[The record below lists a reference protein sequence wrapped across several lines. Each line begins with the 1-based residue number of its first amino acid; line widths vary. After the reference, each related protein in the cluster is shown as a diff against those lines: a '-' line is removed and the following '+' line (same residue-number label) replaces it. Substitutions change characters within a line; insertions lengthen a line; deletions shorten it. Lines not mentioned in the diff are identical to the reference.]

1 MIVLRRELLVL
12 GTVLLFIGVVA
23 TSIAVGIQE
32 ENVLCS
38 DRLDHKIAYD
48 LKNMTSWSVYG
59 NFSEG
64 RRLRVVIQPGRD
76 WIAEP
81 AAGYNYLNLPVN
93 ISDPNGKD
101 TEFIVEFTQD
111 PYAEHNLQPSS
122 VEVISNGGGLTF
134 EKSNELE
141 TINGTVYYEEL
152 AGITNYRGVYN
163 VTVGRTFGV
172 FGPPEILD
180 LYSLEVETVYPYW
193 FVIVAGV
200 ASMVAGVFLLVWV
213 WKNPKNKKK
222 LKTDAR

>member
-1 MIVLRRELLVL
+1 MVALRRELLAL

-23 TSIAVGIQE
+23 TSIAVGIQQ
-32 ENVLCS
+32 ENVIS
-38 DRLDHKIAYD
+38 SERLGHEIAYD
-48 LKNMTSWSVYG
+48 LKDMISWSVYG

-76 WIAEP
+76 WMAEP
-81 AAGYNYLNLPVN
+81 AAGYNYLNLPVT
-93 ISDPNGKD
+93 IRDPNGKD
-101 TEFIVEFTQD
+101 TKFIVEFTQD
-111 PYAEHNLQPSS
+111 PYAEHNLEPSS
-122 VEVISNGGGLTF
+122 VEVVSNGGGLTF

-180 LYSLEVETVYPYW
+180 LYSLEVEMVYPYW

-200 ASMVAGVFLLVWV
+200 ASMVAGVFLLIWV
-213 WKNPKNKKK
+213 WKNPKKKK
-222 LKTDAR
+222 RLKSGTH